1 MSDQTVVPRN
11 ESTSTSAI
19 LGVRHFFA
27 RQEVGLLLIL
37 LAMGAFLTWQTDTF
51 LTSRNIFNNLLFFSW
66 IAIAAFGETMVVITA
81 GIDLS
86 VGSVMA
92 FAGFAAA
99 WLLTYPPLVEA
110 LPETPLVILAVVGGL
125 IAGVLVGLVNGTL
138 ITRFRLPPFIA
149 TLGTLSIARGITFG
163 ATSGWPIRD
172 LPESFMLIGQYNVNV
187 AKWEVPLPVILMLGV
202 AILAALFLSQ
212 TINGRHIYAVGGNE
226 EAVRVSGANP
236 KRVKM
241 LVYTLCGLLAG
252 LAGLIMTSRLG
263 VAAPDAARGYELD
276 IIAAVVIGG
285 TSLFGGEGSILGT
298 LIGAAILQ
306 VLRNGFVLLKL
317 PAYWQPAAVGTVII
331 LAVMFD
337 FWRKE
342 RSQ

>member
-1 MSDQTVVPRN
+1 MSEQTVGTRN
-11 ESTSTSAI
+11 ESTATTAGQMVSS
-19 LGVRHFFA
+19 FFA

-37 LAMGAFLTWQTDTF
+37 LAMSAFLTWQTDTF

-92 FAGFAAA
+92 FAGFASA
-99 WLLTYPPLVEA
+99 WILTYPPLVEA
-110 LPETPLVILAVVGGL
+110 LTETPLVILAVVGGL
-125 IAGVLVGLVNGTL
+125 VAGVLVGLVNGTL

-163 ATSGWPIRD
+163 ATTGWPIRD
-172 LPESFMLIGQYNVNV
+172 LPESFMLMGQYNVNI
-187 AKWEVPLPVILMLGV
+187 AAWEVPLPVIIMLVV
-202 AILAALFLSQ
+202 ALLCGLFLSQ
-212 TINGRHIYAVGGNE
+212 TVNGRHIYAVGGNE
-226 EAVRVSGANP
+226 EAVRVTGANP
-236 KRVKM
+236 KRIKM
-241 LVYTLCGLLAG
+241 LVYTLCGFLAA

-285 TSLFGGEGSILGT
+285 TSLFGGEGTILGT

-306 VLRNGFVLLKL
+306 VLRNGLVLLGF
-317 PAYWQPAAVGTVII
+317 PAYWQPAAVGAVII
-331 LAVMFD
+331 LAVIFD
-337 FWRKE
+337 YWRKG

>member
-1 MSDQTVVPRN
+1 MSEQTVVSRN
-11 ESTSTSAI
+11 ESTATTTRQM
-19 LGVRHFFA
+19 LRNFFA
-27 RQEVGLLLIL
+27 GQEIGLLLIL

-99 WLLTYPPLVEA
+99 WLLTYPPLVEV

-125 IAGVLVGLVNGTL
+125 VAGMLVGLLNGTL

-163 ATSGWPIRD
+163 ATKGWPIRD
-172 LPESFMLIGQYNVNV
+172 LPESFMLIGQYNVKL
-187 AKWEVPLPVILMLGV
+187 ATWEVPLPVIIMLVV
-202 AILAALFLSQ
+202 AILTALFLSQ
-212 TINGRHIYAVGGNE
+212 TVSGRHIYAVGGNE

-236 KRVKM
+236 KGVKI
-241 LVYTLCGLLAG
+241 LVYTLGGLLAG

-285 TSLFGGEGSILGT
+285 TSLFGGSGTILGT

-306 VLRNGFVLLKL
+306 VLRNGLVLLGF

-337 FWRKE
+337 YWRKG
-342 RSQ
+342 RSE

>member
-11 ESTSTSAI
+11 ESTSTSVS
-19 LGVRHFFA
+19 LVVRHFFA

-37 LAMGAFLTWQTDTF
+37 IAMGAFLTWQTDTF

-125 IAGVLVGLVNGTL
+125 FAGVLVGLINGTL

-163 ATSGWPIRD
+163 ATAGWPIRD

-187 AKWEVPLPVILMLGV
+187 AKWEVPLPVIIMLVV

-252 LAGLIMTSRLG
+252 LAGLVMTSRLG

-285 TSLFGGEGSILGT
+285 TSLFGGEGTILGT

-306 VLRNGFVLLKL
+306 ILRNGFVLLKL

-331 LAVMFD
+331 LAVIFD
-337 FWRKE
+337 YWRKE

>member
-1 MSDQTVVPRN
+1 MSDQTLGSRN
-11 ESTSTSAI
+11 ESTATNVSQ
-19 LGVRHFFA
+19 GVRNFFA

-37 LAMGAFLTWQTDTF
+37 LALGALLTWQTDTF

-99 WLLTYPPLVEA
+99 WLLTYPPLVET
-110 LPETPLVILAVVGGL
+110 LSETPLVILAVVGAL
-125 IAGVLVGLVNGTL
+125 IAGVLVGLVNGAL

-149 TLGTLSIARGITFG
+149 TLGTMSIARGITFG
-163 ATSGWPIRD
+163 ATTGWPIRD
-172 LPESFMLIGQYNVNV
+172 LPESFMLIGQHNV
-187 AKWEVPLPVILMLGV
+187 KILQWEVPLPVIIMLVV
-202 AILAALFLSQ
+202 AVLCGLFLSQ
-212 TINGRHIYAVGGNE
+212 TVNGRHIYAVGGNE

-241 LVYTLCGLLAG
+241 LVYTLGGLLAG
-252 LAGLIMTSRLG
+252 LAGLVMTSRLG
-263 VAAPDAARGYELD
+263 VAAPDAARGYELT

-285 TSLFGGEGSILGT
+285 TSLFGGEGTILGT

-306 VLRNGFVLLKL
+306 ILRNGLVLLKF
-317 PAYWQPAAVGTVII
+317 PAYWEPAAVGTVII
-331 LAVMFD
+331 LAVIFD
-337 FWRKE
+337 YWRKE
-342 RSQ
+342 QSQ

>member
-1 MSDQTVVPRN
+1 MSDQSVVSRN
-11 ESTSTSAI
+11 ESTSTSVS
-19 LGVRHFFA
+19 LVVRHFFA

-37 LAMGAFLTWQTDTF
+37 IAMGAFLTWQTDTF

-125 IAGVLVGLVNGTL
+125 FAGLLVGLINGML

-163 ATSGWPIRD
+163 ATAGWPIRD

-187 AKWEVPLPVILMLGV
+187 AKWEVPLPVIIMLVV

-241 LVYTLCGLLAG
+241 LVYTQCGLLAG
-252 LAGLIMTSRLG
+252 LAGLVMTSRLG

-285 TSLFGGEGSILGT
+285 TSLFGGEGTILGT

-306 VLRNGFVLLKL
+306 ILRNGFVLLKL

-331 LAVMFD
+331 LAVIFD
-337 FWRKE
+337 YWRKE

>member
-1 MSDQTVVPRN
+1 MSDQTAVSRN
-11 ESTSTSAI
+11 ESTASSAGQF
-19 LGVRHFFA
+19 LRNLFA
-27 RQEVGLLLIL
+27 RQEIGLLLIL
-37 LAMGAFLTWQTDTF
+37 LVLSAFLTWQTDTF
-51 LTSRNIFNNLLFFSW
+51 LTSRNLFNNLLFFSW

-99 WLLTYPPLVEA
+99 WILTFAPIAERLT
-110 LPETPLVILAVVGGL
+110 ETPLVILAVVGGL
-125 IAGVLVGLVNGTL
+125 FAGVLVGLVNGIL

-163 ATSGWPIRD
+163 VTGGWPIRE
-172 LPESFMLIGQYNVNV
+172 LPNSFQQIGQLNVSI
-187 AKWEVPLPVILMLGV
+187 AIWEVPLPVIIMLGV
-202 AILAALFLSQ
+202 ALLCGLFLGETVS
-212 TINGRHIYAVGGNE
+212 GRHIYAVGGNE

-241 LVYTLCGLLAG
+241 LVYTLGGFLAG
-252 LAGLIMTSRLG
+252 LAGLIMTARLG

-285 TSLFGGEGSILGT
+285 TSLFGGEGTILGT

-306 VLRNGFVLLKL
+306 VLRNGLVLLGF
-317 PAYWQPAAVGTVII
+317 PAYWQPAAVGAVII
-331 LAVMFD
+331 LAVIFD
-337 FWRKE
+337 YWRKE

>member
-1 MSDQTVVPRN
+1 MSDQSVVSRN
-11 ESTSTSAI
+11 ESTSTSVS
-19 LGVRHFFA
+19 LVVRHFFA

-37 LAMGAFLTWQTDTF
+37 IAMGAFLTWQTDTF

-125 IAGVLVGLVNGTL
+125 FAGLLVGLINGML

-163 ATSGWPIRD
+163 ATAGWPIRD

-187 AKWEVPLPVILMLGV
+187 AKWEVPLPVIIMLVV

-252 LAGLIMTSRLG
+252 LAGLVMTSRLG

-285 TSLFGGEGSILGT
+285 TSLFGGEGTILGT

-306 VLRNGFVLLKL
+306 ILRNGFVLLKL

-331 LAVMFD
+331 LAVIFD
-337 FWRKE
+337 YWRKE

>member
-1 MSDQTVVPRN
+1 MSDQTVVSRS
-11 ESTSTSAI
+11 ESTATSFGQ
-19 LGVRHFFA
+19 LLRNLFA

-37 LAMGAFLTWQTDTF
+37 FVLAAFLTWQTDTF

-66 IAIAAFGETMVVITA
+66 IAVAAFGETMVVITA

-92 FAGFAAA
+92 FAGFASA
-99 WLLTYPPLVEA
+99 WLLTYPPLVEK
-110 LPETPLVILAVVGGL
+110 LSETPLVILAVVGGL
-125 IAGVLVGLVNGTL
+125 LAGALVGLINGTL

-149 TLGTLSIARGITFG
+149 TLGTLSIARGVTFG
-163 ATSGWPIRD
+163 ATGGWPVRD
-172 LPESFMLIGQYNVNV
+172 LPTLFKQIGQYNVSI
-187 AKWEVPLPVILMLGV
+187 AIWEVPMPVIIMLIV
-202 AILAALFLSQ
+202 AILCGFFLSE
-212 TINGRHIYAVGGNE
+212 TVSGRHIYAIGGNE

-241 LVYTLCGLLAG
+241 LVYTLGGFLAG
-252 LAGLIMTSRLG
+252 LAGLIMTARLG
-263 VAAPDAARGYELD
+263 VAAPDAANGYELD

-298 LIGAAILQ
+298 LIGAAIMQ
-306 VLRNGFVLLKL
+306 VLRNGLVLLGF
-317 PAYWQPAAVGTVII
+317 PAYWQPAAIGAVII
-331 LAVMFD
+331 LAVIFD
-337 FWRKE
+337 YWRKE

>member
-1 MSDQTVVPRN
+1 MSEQSVVSKN
-11 ESTSTSAI
+11 ESTATSARQV
-19 LGVRHFFA
+19 LRNFFA

-37 LAMGAFLTWQTDTF
+37 LAMSAFLTWQTDTF

-125 IAGVLVGLVNGTL
+125 FAGVLVGLINGAL

-163 ATSGWPIRD
+163 ATAGWPIRD
-172 LPESFMLIGQYNVNV
+172 LPESFMLIGQYNVNI
-187 AKWEVPLPVILMLGV
+187 ANWEVPLPVIIMLAV
-202 AILAALFLSQ
+202 AILAALFLSK
-212 TINGRHIYAVGGNE
+212 TISGRHIYAVGGNE

-236 KRVKM
+236 KRIKM

-252 LAGLIMTSRLG
+252 LAGLVMTSRLG

-285 TSLFGGEGSILGT
+285 TSLFGGEGTILGT

-306 VLRNGFVLLKL
+306 ILRNGFVLLKL

-331 LAVMFD
+331 LAVIFD
-337 FWRKE
+337 YWRKE

>member
-1 MSDQTVVPRN
+1 MSEQTAASRN
-11 ESTSTSAI
+11 ESTATSAGQF
-19 LGVRHFFA
+19 LRNLFA
-27 RQEVGLLLIL
+27 RQEIGLLLIL
-37 LAMGAFLTWQTDTF
+37 LVLSAFLTWQTDTF
-51 LTSRNIFNNLLFFSW
+51 LTSRNLFNNLLFFSW

-92 FAGFAAA
+92 FAGFASA
-99 WLLTYPPLVEA
+99 WILTYAPIVER
-110 LPETPLVILAVVGGL
+110 LTETPLVILAVVGGL
-125 IAGVLVGLVNGTL
+125 LAGVLVGLVNGTL

-163 ATSGWPIRD
+163 ATGGWPIRE
-172 LPESFMLIGQYNVNV
+172 LPKSFQQIGQYNVSI
-187 AKWEVPLPVILMLGV
+187 AIWEVPLPVIIMLGV
-202 AILAALFLSQ
+202 ALICGLFLSE
-212 TINGRHIYAVGGNE
+212 TVSGRHIYAVGGNE

-236 KRVKM
+236 RRVKM
-241 LVYTLCGLLAG
+241 LVYTLGGFLAA
-252 LAGLIMTSRLG
+252 LAGLIMTARLG

-285 TSLFGGEGSILGT
+285 TSLFGGEGTILGT

-306 VLRNGFVLLKL
+306 VLRNGLVLLGF
-317 PAYWQPAAVGTVII
+317 PAYWQPAAVGAVII
-331 LAVMFD
+331 LAVIFD
-337 FWRKE
+337 YWRKE

>member
-1 MSDQTVVPRN
+1 MSEQTVVSRN
-11 ESTSTSAI
+11 ESTATSARQV
-19 LGVRHFFA
+19 LRNFFA

-37 LAMGAFLTWQTDTF
+37 LAMCTFLTWQTDTF
-51 LTSRNIFNNLLFFSW
+51 MTSRNIFNNLLFFSW

-99 WLLTYPPLVEA
+99 WLLTYPPLMEA
-110 LPETPLVILAVVGGL
+110 LPVTTLVILAVVGGL
-125 IAGVLVGLVNGTL
+125 FAGVLVGLINGTL

-163 ATSGWPIRD
+163 ITKGWPIRE
-172 LPESFMLIGQYNVNV
+172 LPESFQLMGQYNVIVGN
-187 AKWEVPLPVILMLGV
+187 WEVPLPVIIMLAV

-241 LVYTLCGLLAG
+241 LVYTLCGMLAG
-252 LAGLIMTSRLG
+252 LAGLVMTSRLG
-263 VAAPDAARGYELD
+263 VAAPDAARGCELD

-285 TSLFGGEGSILGT
+285 TSLFGGEGTILGT

-317 PAYWQPAAVGTVII
+317 PAYWQPAAVGMVII
-331 LAVMFD
+331 LAVIFD
-337 FWRKE
+337 YWRKE